1 VASGSDAFQSWVKA
15 LQRSKLW
22 IVGDKDR
29 YKLFIDFRDSIRNV
43 LAHSS
48 DYTIQNLWQHQI
60 PEKVSSMKEEL
71 VWYRAPSSV

>member
-48 DYTIQNLWQHQI
+48 DSTIQNLWHHQI
-60 PEKVSSMKEEL
+60 TEKVSSMKEEL